1 VNGKED
7 KPGTVFPSSVEG
19 VGKMHA
25 DVQTIVA
32 NVQNKEKQCEIDQ
45 IEIAA
50 GHHNW
55 DTHHPTSSH
64 IC

>member
-1 VNGKED
+1 
-7 KPGTVFPSSVEG
+7 
-19 VGKMHA
+19 MHA

-50 GHHNW
+50 GYRNW